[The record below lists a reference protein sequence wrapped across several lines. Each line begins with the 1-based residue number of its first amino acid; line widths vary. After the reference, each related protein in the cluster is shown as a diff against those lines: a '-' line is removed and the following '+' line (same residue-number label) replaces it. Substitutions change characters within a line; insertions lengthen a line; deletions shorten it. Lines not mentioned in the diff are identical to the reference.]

1 MFPFFPK
8 KWTFFFPIFSPIFSH
23 GNMFPKF
30 FHFWGIIISYRCICE
45 MEPDMSE
52 NFACSDF
59 TFFKLKLI
67 STVPNQ
73 FNGSISMSAMNLGEN
88 WPRGQIFWHYHV
100 TRPKRAKIRHF
111 QNLFRFTQYG
121 CHSFSIDAS
130 SDPTKFQDDW
140 PSGSTLIGAWS
151 SDFAFNVFV
160 SQVEPRV
167 RSDFF
172 GRKSIS

>member
-1 MFPFFPK
+1 M
-8 KWTFFFPIFSPIFSH
+8 
-23 GNMFPKF
+23 
-30 FHFWGIIISYRCICE
+30 
-45 MEPDMSE
+45 
-52 NFACSDF
+52 
-59 TFFKLKLI
+59 LKLI
-67 STVPNQ
+67 STMPNQ
-73 FNGSISMSAMNLGEN
+73 FNGTISKSPVNLEKIG
-88 WPRGQIFWHYHV
+88 RGQIFDLS
-100 TRPKRAKIRHF
+100 RDQAIRAKIRHF

-172 GRKSIS
+172 GRKLIL